1 MEELKKH
8 QSNLQVTS
16 LIQKQQETL
25 DLAKAIITKNIN
37 LGFYEL
43 QLSIDKTIDKPII
56 KSTFKNENSQIGFT
70 IVSLL
75 VNRFI
80 DSFGFS
86 TKLNESQIELLTVDT
101 LEKFSYDSLEDIV
114 LFFKLARSGTFG
126 TTKRGVD
133 SNLIFG
139 EWFPMYMEMKAEA
152 REREYIKNKK
162 TITESTISIEDVK
175 KSYEK
180 IKPAETFR
188 DRVLNYI
195 DKITEGI
202 NRLELED
209 VIQAWSEDEQKKEY
223 LRELKAKRLTIK

>member
-1 MEELKKH
+1 MT
-8 QSNLQVTS
+8 QSNP
-16 LIQKQQETL
+16 KQLATL
-25 DLAKAIITKNIN
+25 DLAKNIVAGSVSVSVLEIGLTVDKN
-37 LGFYEL
+37 L
-43 QLSIDKTIDKPII
+43 DKPVIRGL
-56 KSTFKNENSQIGFT
+56 FKNENGQIGFA
-70 IVSLL
+70 VVKVL

-86 TKLNESQIELLTVDT
+86 TKLSESQLEVLTVDT
-101 LEKFSYDSLEDIV
+101 LEKFSYDSLEDII

-162 TITESTISIEDVK
+162 TITESTLSIDEVK

-180 IKPAETFR
+180 INPNNSFR

-195 DKITEGI
+195 EKITDGI
-202 NRLELED
+202 TRIELED
-209 VIQAWSEDEQKKEY
+209 LIQAWSEDEQKKPY
-223 LRELKAKRLTIK
+223 LRELKAKRLIIK

>member
-1 MEELKKH
+1 MRT
-8 QSNLQVTS
+8 QSNP
-16 LIQKQQETL
+16 KQLATL
-25 DLAKAIITKNIN
+25 DLAKNIVAGSVSVSVLEIGLTVDKN
-37 LGFYEL
+37 L
-43 QLSIDKTIDKPII
+43 DKPVIRGL
-56 KSTFKNENSQIGFT
+56 FKNENGQIGFA
-70 IVSLL
+70 VVKVL
-75 VNRFI
+75 VNRCI

-86 TKLNESQIELLTVDT
+86 TKLSESQLEVLTVDT
-101 LEKFSYDSLEDIV
+101 LEKFSYDSLEDII

-162 TITESTISIEDVK
+162 TITESTLSIEEVK

-180 IKPAETFR
+180 IKPNNSFR
-188 DRVLNYI
+188 DRVLIYI

-209 VIQAWSEDEQKKEY
+209 LIQAWSEDEQKKPY
-223 LRELKAKRLTIK
+223 LRELKAKRQTIK

>member
-1 MEELKKH
+1 M
-8 QSNLQVTS
+8 QVTS

-195 DKITEGI
+195 EKITEGI

-209 VIQAWSEDEQKKEY
+209 LIQAWSEDEQKKEY

>member
-1 MEELKKH
+1 MEELRKQTEKSLRT
-8 QSNLQVTS
+8 QSNP
-16 LIQKQQETL
+16 KQLATL
-25 DLAKAIITKNIN
+25 DLAKNIVAGSVSVSVLEIGLTVDKN
-37 LGFYEL
+37 L
-43 QLSIDKTIDKPII
+43 DKPVIRGL
-56 KSTFKNENSQIGFT
+56 FKNENGQIGFA
-70 IVSLL
+70 VVKVL

-86 TKLNESQIELLTVDT
+86 TKLSESQLEVLTVDT
-101 LEKFSYDSLEDIV
+101 LEKFSYDSLEDII

-162 TITESTISIEDVK
+162 TITESTLSIEEVK

-180 IKPAETFR
+180 IKPNNSFR
-188 DRVLNYI
+188 DRVLIYI

-209 VIQAWSEDEQKKEY
+209 LIQAWSEDEQKKPY
-223 LRELKAKRLTIK
+223 LRDLKAKRQTIK

>member
-1 MEELKKH
+1 MRT
-8 QSNLQVTS
+8 QCNP
-16 LIQKQQETL
+16 KQHETL
-25 DLAKAIITKNIN
+25 DLAKNIVS
-37 LGFYEL
+37 G
-43 QLSIDKTIDKPII
+43 SISVSVVEMGLTIDKAINKPVIR
-56 KSTFKNENSQIGFT
+56 SLFKNENGQIGYA
-70 IVSLL
+70 VVKVL

-86 TKLNESQIELLTVDT
+86 TKLTETQLEILTVDT
-101 LEKFSYDSLEDIV
+101 LEKFSYDSLEDII

-209 VIQAWSEDEQKKEY
+209 LIQAWSEDEQKKEY

>member
-1 MEELKKH
+1 MRT
-8 QSNLQVTS
+8 QSNL
-16 LIQKQQETL
+16 KQLATL
-25 DLAKAIITKNIN
+25 DLAKNIVAGSISVSVFEIGLTVDKN
-37 LGFYEL
+37 L
-43 QLSIDKTIDKPII
+43 DKPVIRGL
-56 KSTFKNENSQIGFT
+56 FKNENGQIGYA
-70 IVSLL
+70 VVKVL

-86 TKLNESQIELLTVDT
+86 TKLSESQLEVLTVDT
-101 LEKFSYDSLEDIV
+101 LEKFSYDSLEDII

-139 EWFPMYMEMKAEA
+139 EWFPIYMEMKAEA

-162 TITESTISIEDVK
+162 TITESTLSIEEVK

-180 IKPAETFR
+180 IKPNNSFR
-188 DRVLNYI
+188 DRVLIYI

-209 VIQAWSEDEQKKEY
+209 LIQAWSEDEQKKPY
-223 LRELKAKRLTIK
+223 LRELKAKRQTIK

>member
-1 MEELKKH
+1 MRT
-8 QSNLQVTS
+8 QCNP
-16 LIQKQQETL
+16 KQHETL
-25 DLAKAIITKNIN
+25 DLAKNIVHGIISVSVVEMGLTI
-37 LGFYEL
+37 E
-43 QLSIDKTIDKPII
+43 KTINKPVIRGL
-56 KSTFKNENSQIGFT
+56 FKNENGQIGYA
-70 IVSLL
+70 VVKVL

-86 TKLNESQIELLTVDT
+86 NKLNESQLEILTVDT

-162 TITESTISIEDVK
+162 TITESTISIDDVK

-180 IKPAETFR
+180 IQVGNTFR

-202 NRLELED
+202 SRLELED
-209 VIQAWSEDEQKKEY
+209 LIQAWSEDEQKKPY

>member
-1 MEELKKH
+1 MENKNEQPEKYLKT
-8 QSNLQVTS
+8 QSYQ
-16 LIQKQQETL
+16 IQQKTL
-25 DLAKAIITKNIN
+25 DLAKSIVSGSVSLSVMEMGLTIN
-37 LGFYEL
+37 QTLY
-43 QLSIDKTIDKPII
+43 KPVIRGI
-56 KSTFKNENSQIGFT
+56 FKNENGK
-70 IVSLL
+70 VGYAVVKVL

-86 TKLNESQIELLTVDT
+86 TKLSETQLEILTIDT
-101 LEKFSYDSLEDIV
+101 LQKFAYDSLEDIV

-162 TITESTISIEDVK
+162 TITESTLSIEEVK

-180 IKPAETFR
+180 IKPNNSFR
-188 DRVLNYI
+188 DRVLIYI

-209 VIQAWSEDEQKKEY
+209 LIQAWSEDEQKKPY

>member
-1 MEELKKH
+1 M
-8 QSNLQVTS
+8 QSNP
-16 LIQKQQETL
+16 KQLATL
-25 DLAKAIITKNIN
+25 DLAKNIVAGSVSVSVLEIGLTVDKN
-37 LGFYEL
+37 L
-43 QLSIDKTIDKPII
+43 DKPVIRGL
-56 KSTFKNENSQIGFT
+56 FKNENGQIGFA
-70 IVSLL
+70 VVKVL

-86 TKLNESQIELLTVDT
+86 TKLSENQLEVLTVDT
-101 LEKFSYDSLEDIV
+101 LEKFSYDSLEDII

-162 TITESTISIEDVK
+162 TITESTLSIEEVK

-180 IKPAETFR
+180 IKPNNSFR
-188 DRVLNYI
+188 DRVLIYI
-195 DKITEGI
+195 EKITEGI

-209 VIQAWSEDEQKKEY
+209 LIQAWSEDEQKKPY
-223 LRELKAKRLTIK
+223 LRELKAKRQTIK

>member
-1 MEELKKH
+1 MRT
-8 QSNLQVTS
+8 QSNP
-16 LIQKQQETL
+16 KQLATL
-25 DLAKAIITKNIN
+25 DLAKNIVAGSVSVSVLEIGLTVDKN
-37 LGFYEL
+37 L
-43 QLSIDKTIDKPII
+43 DKPVIRGL
-56 KSTFKNENSQIGFT
+56 FKNENGQIGFA
-70 IVSLL
+70 VVKVL

-86 TKLNESQIELLTVDT
+86 TKLSESQLEVLTVDT
-101 LEKFSYDSLEDIV
+101 LEKFSYDSLEDII

-162 TITESTISIEDVK
+162 TITESTLSIEDVK
-175 KSYEK
+175 NSYEK
-180 IKPAETFR
+180 IKPNNSFR
-188 DRVLNYI
+188 DRVLIYI
-195 DKITEGI
+195 DKITDGI

-209 VIQAWSEDEQKKEY
+209 LIQAWSEDEQKKPY
-223 LRELKAKRLTIK
+223 LRDLKAKRQTIK

>member
-209 VIQAWSEDEQKKEY
+209 LIQAWSEDEQKKEY

>member
-1 MEELKKH
+1 MRT
-8 QSNLQVTS
+8 QSNP
-16 LIQKQQETL
+16 KQLATL
-25 DLAKAIITKNIN
+25 DLAKNIVAGSVSVSVLEIGLTVDKN
-37 LGFYEL
+37 L
-43 QLSIDKTIDKPII
+43 DKPVIRGL
-56 KSTFKNENSQIGFT
+56 FKNENGQIGFA
-70 IVSLL
+70 VVKVL

-86 TKLNESQIELLTVDT
+86 TKLSESQLEVLTVDT
-101 LEKFSYDSLEDIV
+101 LEKFSYDSLEDII

-139 EWFPMYMEMKAEA
+139 EWFPIYMEMKAEA

-162 TITESTISIEDVK
+162 TITESTLTIEDVK
-175 KSYEK
+175 NSYEK
-180 IKPAETFR
+180 IKPNNSFR
-188 DRVLNYI
+188 DRVLIYI

-209 VIQAWSEDEQKKEY
+209 LIQAWSEDEQKKHY
-223 LRELKAKRLTIK
+223 LRELKAKRQTIK

>member
-1 MEELKKH
+1 MRT
-8 QSNLQVTS
+8 QSNP
-16 LIQKQQETL
+16 KQLATL
-25 DLAKAIITKNIN
+25 DLAKNIVAGSVSVSVLEIGLTVDKN
-37 LGFYEL
+37 L
-43 QLSIDKTIDKPII
+43 DKPVIRGL
-56 KSTFKNENSQIGFT
+56 FKNENGQIGFA
-70 IVSLL
+70 VVKVL

-86 TKLNESQIELLTVDT
+86 TKLSESQLEVLTVDT
-101 LEKFSYDSLEDIV
+101 LEKFSYDSLEDII

-162 TITESTISIEDVK
+162 TITESTLSIDEVK

-180 IKPAETFR
+180 IKPNNSFR
-188 DRVLNYI
+188 DRVLIYI

-209 VIQAWSEDEQKKEY
+209 LIQAWSKDEQKKPY
-223 LRELKAKRLTIK
+223 LRELKAKRQTIK

>member
-1 MEELKKH
+1 M
-8 QSNLQVTS
+8 QSNP
-16 LIQKQQETL
+16 KQLETL
-25 DLAKAIITKNIN
+25 DLAKNIVAGSVSVSVLEIGLTVDKN
-37 LGFYEL
+37 L
-43 QLSIDKTIDKPII
+43 DKPVIRGL
-56 KSTFKNENSQIGFT
+56 FKNENGQIGFA
-70 IVSLL
+70 VVKVL

-86 TKLNESQIELLTVDT
+86 TKLSENQLEVLTVDT
-101 LEKFSYDSLEDIV
+101 LEKFSYDSLEDII

-162 TITESTISIEDVK
+162 TITESTISIDDVK

-180 IKPAETFR
+180 IKPNNSFR
-188 DRVLNYI
+188 ERVLNYI
-195 DKITEGI
+195 EKITEGI

-209 VIQAWSEDEQKKEY
+209 LIQAWSEDEQKKPY
-223 LRELKAKRLTIK
+223 LRELKAKRQTIK

>member
-1 MEELKKH
+1 MEELKK
-8 QSNLQVTS
+8 QTEKS
-16 LIQKQQETL
+16 LTKQCNPKQQETL
-25 DLAKAIITKNIN
+25 DLAKNIVSGSVSVSVIEIG
-37 LGFYEL
+37 L
-43 QLSIDKTIDKPII
+43 TIDKNLDKPVVR
-56 KSTFKNENSQIGFT
+56 SLFKNENGQIGFA
-70 IVSLL
+70 VVKVL

-80 DSFGFS
+80 ESFGFS
-86 TKLNESQIELLTVDT
+86 TKLSETQLEILTVDT
-101 LEKFSYDSLEDIV
+101 LDKFSFDSLQDII

-139 EWFPMYMEMKAEA
+139 EWFPMYMELKAEA
-152 REREYIKNKK
+152 RERQHLKDKK
-162 TITESTISIEDVK
+162 QTEESLLSIEDVK

-180 IKPAETFR
+180 IKPNNSFR
-188 DRVLNYI
+188 DRVLIYI

-209 VIQAWSEDEQKKEY
+209 LIQAWSEDQQKKPY

>member
-1 MEELKKH
+1 MRT
-8 QSNLQVTS
+8 QSNP
-16 LIQKQQETL
+16 KQLATL
-25 DLAKAIITKNIN
+25 DLAKNIVSGSVSVSVLEIGLTVDKN
-37 LGFYEL
+37 L
-43 QLSIDKTIDKPII
+43 DKPVIRGL
-56 KSTFKNENSQIGFT
+56 FKNENGQIGFA
-70 IVSLL
+70 VVKVL

-86 TKLNESQIELLTVDT
+86 TKLSESQLEVLTVDT
-101 LEKFSYDSLEDIV
+101 LEKFSYDSLEDII

-139 EWFPMYMEMKAEA
+139 EWFPIYMEMKAEA

-162 TITESTISIEDVK
+162 TITESTLTIHDVK
-175 KSYEK
+175 NSYEK
-180 IKPAETFR
+180 IKPKNSFR
-188 DRVLNYI
+188 DRVLIYI

-209 VIQAWSEDEQKKEY
+209 LIQAWSEDEQKKPY
-223 LRELKAKRLTIK
+223 LRELKAKRQTIK

>member
-1 MEELKKH
+1 MRT
-8 QSNLQVTS
+8 QSNP
-16 LIQKQQETL
+16 KQLETL
-25 DLAKAIITKNIN
+25 DLAKNIVAGSVSVSVLEIGLTVDKN
-37 LGFYEL
+37 L
-43 QLSIDKTIDKPII
+43 DKPVIRGL
-56 KSTFKNENSQIGFT
+56 FKNENGQIGFA
-70 IVSLL
+70 VVKVL

-86 TKLNESQIELLTVDT
+86 TKLSENQLEVLTVDT
-101 LEKFSYDSLEDIV
+101 LEKFSYDSLEDII

-162 TITESTISIEDVK
+162 TITESTLSIEEVK

-180 IKPAETFR
+180 IKPNNSFR
-188 DRVLNYI
+188 DRVLIYI

-209 VIQAWSEDEQKKEY
+209 LIQAWSEDEQKKPY
-223 LRELKAKRLTIK
+223 LRDLKAKRLIIK

>member
-1 MEELKKH
+1 MQE
-8 QSNLQVTS
+8 TS
-16 LIQKQQETL
+16 IIQKQQETL
-25 DLAKAIITKNIN
+25 NLAKAIITKNIN
-37 LGFYEL
+37 LGSYEL
-43 QLSIDKTIDKPII
+43 QLSIDKTLGKPII
-56 KSTFKNENSQIGFT
+56 KSSFKNENSQIGFT

-80 DSFGFS
+80 DTFGFS
-86 TKLNESQIELLTVDT
+86 TKLNDAQIEILTIDT
-101 LEKFSYDSLEDIV
+101 LEKFSYESLEDII

-162 TITESTISIEDVK
+162 TITESTLSIEEVK

-180 IKPAETFR
+180 IKPNNSFR
-188 DRVLNYI
+188 DRVLIYI

-209 VIQAWSEDEQKKEY
+209 LIQAWSEDEQKKPY
-223 LRELKAKRLTIK
+223 LRDLKAKRQTIK

>member
-1 MEELKKH
+1 MKTH
-8 QSNLQVTS
+8 CNP
-16 LIQKQQETL
+16 KQHETL
-25 DLAKAIITKNIN
+25 DLAKNIVS
-37 LGFYEL
+37 GT
-43 QLSIDKTIDKPII
+43 LSVSVVEIGLTVNKTIDKPAIRGL
-56 KSTFKNENSQIGFT
+56 FKNENGQIGYA
-70 IVSLL
+70 VVKVL

-86 TKLNESQIELLTVDT
+86 TKLTESQLEILTVDT
-101 LEKFSYDSLEDIV
+101 LEKFSYDSLEDII

-162 TITESTISIEDVK
+162 TITESTLSIEEVK

-180 IKPAETFR
+180 IKPNNSFR

-209 VIQAWSEDEQKKEY
+209 LIQAWSEDEQKKPY
-223 LRELKAKRLTIK
+223 LRELKAKRQTIK

>member
-209 VIQAWSEDEQKKEY
+209 LIQAWSEDEQKKEY
-223 LRELKAKRLTIK
+223 LRELKVKRLTIK

>member
-139 EWFPMYMEMKAEA
+139 EWFPMYGNESGGKGA
-152 REREYIKNKK
+152 RIHQKQKDN
-162 TITESTISIEDVK
+162 
-175 KSYEK
+175 
-180 IKPAETFR
+180 
-188 DRVLNYI
+188 
-195 DKITEGI
+195 
-202 NRLELED
+202 NR
-209 VIQAWSEDEQKKEY
+209 KHY
-223 LRELKAKRLTIK
+223 FN

>member
-1 MEELKKH
+1 MRT
-8 QSNLQVTS
+8 QSNP
-16 LIQKQQETL
+16 KQLETL
-25 DLAKAIITKNIN
+25 DLAKNIVAGSVSVSVLEIGLTVDKN
-37 LGFYEL
+37 L
-43 QLSIDKTIDKPII
+43 DKPVIRGL
-56 KSTFKNENSQIGFT
+56 FKNENGQIGFA
-70 IVSLL
+70 VVKVL

-86 TKLNESQIELLTVDT
+86 TKLSENQLEVLTVDT
-101 LEKFSYDSLEDIV
+101 LEKFSYDSLEDII

-162 TITESTISIEDVK
+162 TITESTLSIEEVK

-180 IKPAETFR
+180 IKPNNSFR
-188 DRVLNYI
+188 ERVLIYI
-195 DKITEGI
+195 EKITEGI

-209 VIQAWSEDEQKKEY
+209 LIQAWSEDEQKKPY
-223 LRELKAKRLTIK
+223 LRELKAKRQTIK

>member
-1 MEELKKH
+1 M
-8 QSNLQVTS
+8 QVTS

-56 KSTFKNENSQIGFT
+56 KSTFKNKNSQIGFT

-75 VNRFI
+75 ANRFI

-209 VIQAWSEDEQKKEY
+209 LIQAWSEDEQKKEY

>member
-1 MEELKKH
+1 MRT
-8 QSNLQVTS
+8 QSNP
-16 LIQKQQETL
+16 KQLATL
-25 DLAKAIITKNIN
+25 DLAKNIVAGSVSVSVLEIGLTVDKN
-37 LGFYEL
+37 L
-43 QLSIDKTIDKPII
+43 DKPVIRGL
-56 KSTFKNENSQIGFT
+56 FKNENGQIGFA
-70 IVSLL
+70 VVKVL

-86 TKLNESQIELLTVDT
+86 TKLSESQLEVLTVDT
-101 LEKFSYDSLEDIV
+101 LEKFSYDSLEDII

-139 EWFPMYMEMKAEA
+139 EWFPIYMEMKAEA

-162 TITESTISIEDVK
+162 TITESTISIDDVK
-175 KSYEK
+175 KTYEK
-180 IKPAETFR
+180 IQVGNSFR

-202 NRLELED
+202 SRLELED
-209 VIQAWSEDEQKKEY
+209 LIQAWSEDEQKKEY
-223 LRELKAKRLTIK
+223 LRELKAKRQTIK

>member
-1 MEELKKH
+1 MH
-8 QSNLQVTS
+8 SN
-16 LIQKQQETL
+16 QKQHATL
-25 DLAKAIITKNIN
+25 DLAKNIVAGSVSVSVVEMGLTIEKNLN
-37 LGFYEL
+37 
-43 QLSIDKTIDKPII
+43 KPVIRGI
-56 KSTFKNENSQIGFT
+56 FKNENGQIGYA
-70 IVSLL
+70 VVKVL
-75 VNRFI
+75 VNRFME
-80 DSFGFS
+80 SFGFS
-86 TKLNESQIELLTVDT
+86 TKLSETQLEILTVDT

-152 REREYIKNKK
+152 REREQLKQKK
-162 TITESTISIEDVK
+162 QTEESLLSIEDVK

-180 IKPAETFR
+180 IQVGNSFR

-195 DKITEGI
+195 DKITDGI

-209 VIQAWSEDEQKKEY
+209 LIQAWSEDEQKKPY
-223 LRELKAKRLTIK
+223 LRELKAKRLIIK

>member
-1 MEELKKH
+1 MEELRKQTEKSLRT
-8 QSNLQVTS
+8 QSNP
-16 LIQKQQETL
+16 KQLATL
-25 DLAKAIITKNIN
+25 DLAKNIVAGSVSVSVLEIGLTVDKN
-37 LGFYEL
+37 L
-43 QLSIDKTIDKPII
+43 DKPVIRGL
-56 KSTFKNENSQIGFT
+56 FKNENGQIGFA
-70 IVSLL
+70 VVKVL

-86 TKLNESQIELLTVDT
+86 TKLSESQLEVLTVDT
-101 LEKFSYDSLEDIV
+101 LEKFSYDSLEDII

-139 EWFPMYMEMKAEA
+139 EWFPIYMEMKAEA

-162 TITESTISIEDVK
+162 TITESTLSIKEVK

-180 IKPAETFR
+180 IKPNNSFR
-188 DRVLNYI
+188 DRVLIYI
-195 DKITEGI
+195 EKITEGI

-209 VIQAWSEDEQKKEY
+209 LIQAWSEDEQKKPY
-223 LRELKAKRLTIK
+223 LRELKAKRQTIK

>member
-1 MEELKKH
+1 M
-8 QSNLQVTS
+8 QSNP
-16 LIQKQQETL
+16 KQLATL
-25 DLAKAIITKNIN
+25 DLAKNIVAGSVSVSVLEIGLTVDKN
-37 LGFYEL
+37 L
-43 QLSIDKTIDKPII
+43 DKPVIRGL
-56 KSTFKNENSQIGFT
+56 FKNENGQIGFA
-70 IVSLL
+70 VVKVL

-86 TKLNESQIELLTVDT
+86 TKLSENQLEVLTVDT
-101 LEKFSYDSLEDIV
+101 LEKFSYDSLEDII

-162 TITESTISIEDVK
+162 TITESTISIDDVK

-180 IKPAETFR
+180 IKPNNSFR
-188 DRVLNYI
+188 ERVLIYI
-195 DKITEGI
+195 EKITEGI

-209 VIQAWSEDEQKKEY
+209 LIQAWSEDEQKKPY
-223 LRELKAKRLTIK
+223 LRELKAKRQTIK

>member
-1 MEELKKH
+1 M
-8 QSNLQVTS
+8 QSNP
-16 LIQKQQETL
+16 KQLATL
-25 DLAKAIITKNIN
+25 DLAKNIVAGSVSVSVLEIGLTVDKN
-37 LGFYEL
+37 L
-43 QLSIDKTIDKPII
+43 DKPVIRGL
-56 KSTFKNENSQIGFT
+56 FKNENGQIGFA
-70 IVSLL
+70 VVKVL

-86 TKLNESQIELLTVDT
+86 TKLSESQLEVLTVDT
-101 LEKFSYDSLEDIV
+101 LEKFSYDSLEDII

-139 EWFPMYMEMKAEA
+139 EWFPIYMEMKAEA

-162 TITESTISIEDVK
+162 TITESTISIDDVK

-180 IKPAETFR
+180 IKPNNSFR
-188 DRVLNYI
+188 ERVLIYI

-209 VIQAWSEDEQKKEY
+209 LIQAWSEDEQKKPY
-223 LRELKAKRLTIK
+223 IRELKAKRQTIK

>member
-1 MEELKKH
+1 MRT
-8 QSNLQVTS
+8 QSNP
-16 LIQKQQETL
+16 KQLATL
-25 DLAKAIITKNIN
+25 DLAKNIVAGSVSVSVLEIGLTVDKN
-37 LGFYEL
+37 L
-43 QLSIDKTIDKPII
+43 DKPVIRGL
-56 KSTFKNENSQIGFT
+56 FKNENGQIGFA
-70 IVSLL
+70 VVKVL

-86 TKLNESQIELLTVDT
+86 TKLSESQLEVLTVDT
-101 LEKFSYDSLEDIV
+101 LEKFSYDSLEDII

-162 TITESTISIEDVK
+162 TITESTLSIEEVK

-180 IKPAETFR
+180 IKPNNSFR
-188 DRVLNYI
+188 DRVLIYI

-209 VIQAWSEDEQKKEY
+209 LIQAWSEDEQKKPY
-223 LRELKAKRLTIK
+223 LRELKAKRQTIK

>member
-1 MEELKKH
+1 MQEI
-8 QSNLQVTS
+8 S
-16 LIQKQQETL
+16 LTQMQQETL
-25 DLAKAIITKNIN
+25 NLAKAIITKNIN
-37 LGFYEL
+37 LGSYEL
-43 QLSIDKTIDKPII
+43 QLSIDKTLGKPII
-56 KSTFKNENSQIGFT
+56 KSSFKNENSQIGFT

-80 DSFGFS
+80 DTFGFS
-86 TKLNESQIELLTVDT
+86 TKLNETQIEILTIDT
-101 LEKFSYDSLEDIV
+101 LEKFSYESLEDII

-162 TITESTISIEDVK
+162 TITESTLSIEEVK
-175 KSYEK
+175 RSYEK
-180 IKPAETFR
+180 IKPNNSFR
-188 DRVLNYI
+188 DRVLIYI

-209 VIQAWSEDEQKKEY
+209 LIQAWSEDEQKKEY